1 MVIYKR
7 KVMAELVFAS
17 MYLRTVKTYVENI
30 SIWSNVTATNR
41 KLKISWQILFH
52 SEAESDA

>member
-1 MVIYKR
+1 
-7 KVMAELVFAS
+7 MAELVFAS